1 MVEGGV
7 DLGPDVALRVEL
19 IAAMEIACY
28 ADDLAPDGM
37 AGRKIGGEAFAD
49 HVGGAE
55 IFFGQGFVDDEDWGL
70 PFRVGV
76 GEIASGEERN
86 A

>member
-1 MVEGGV
+1 LWIEVIILVGV
-7 DLGPDVALRVEL
+7 G
-19 IAAMEIACY
+19 CY

-49 HVGGAE
+49 GVGGAE
-55 IFFGQGFVDDEDWGL
+55 IFFGQGFVDDEDRRL

-76 GEIASGEERN
+76 GEIASGEKRN
-86 A
+86 AQSAEEIGCDTIS